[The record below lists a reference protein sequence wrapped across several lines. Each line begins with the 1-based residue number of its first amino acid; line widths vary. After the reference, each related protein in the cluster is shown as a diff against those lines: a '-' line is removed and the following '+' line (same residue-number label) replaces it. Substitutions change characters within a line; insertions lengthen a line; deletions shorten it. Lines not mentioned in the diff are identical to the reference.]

1 VFPKIGV
8 PQNGWFIMENP
19 IKMDDLGVPPF
30 KETPISL
37 VTNPMRIPWIE
48 SSKNT
53 NNSAAKRQPSHL
65 PPYTCKNTAS
75 FNKAHHSLQAQW
87 FSTSETLISLW
98 IYPQKKRISVQQHQ
112 QLNLVNLV
120 PVWTLYRGHYIWPT
134 LNTALFGSGNPTK
147 TTIRFVLF
155 DSTQMGWLNDPCSK
169 FPFPMPHRRTNASS
183 LSCPRSS
190 LTKLR
195 SS

>member
-1 VFPKIGV
+1 
-8 PQNGWFIMENP
+8 MENP

-53 NNSAAKRQPSHL
+53 NNSAAKGQPSHL

-87 FSTSETLISLW
+87 FSTSETLIHTLNLSA
-98 IYPQKKRISVQQHQ
+98 KKNISVQQHQ
-112 QLNLVNLV
+112 QLNLVDHLV
-120 PVWTLYRGHYIWPT
+120 QICTLYK
-134 LNTALFGSGNPTK
+134 GSTNITNPNQFYCYFREIPTK
-147 TTIRFVLF
+147 TYHKICINFALLQGKSPPKPTIRFV
-155 DSTQMGWLNDPCSK
+155 
-169 FPFPMPHRRTNASS
+169 
-183 LSCPRSS
+183 
-190 LTKLR
+190 
-195 SS
+195 